1 MVLYINLDNCRKEYP
16 EIEFKLDVRG
26 ILHVSCPKKY
36 NHLDVIPRLLTML
49 ELDNEGLEFPSAEG
63 IRKSAERWHT
73 KIHIDVEMEYFLK
86 EDAESV
92 PVNGKITKTFVVF
105 RFAGLVTGDIYK
117 VDSDEEA
124 HQMALEDEDCIGYDL
139 FRREYTNVDGK
150 IIQGES
156 KTYKKVIF
164 GKPYTLREIV
174 AMNEGYTSIYLSAIM
189 VVFGQDKAVK
199 TRDGKF
205 VVWDKDVEYISE

>member
-36 NHLDVIPRLLTML
+36 KHLDVIPRLLIML
-49 ELDNEGLEFPSAEG
+49 ELDNEGLKFPGAEG
-63 IRKSAERWHT
+63 ICKSDKGWHT
-73 KIHIDVEMEYFLK
+73 KIDIDVEVEYFLK
-86 EDAESV
+86 EDAVSV
-92 PVNGKITKTFVVF
+92 PVNGKITRTFAVF
-105 RFAGLVTGDIYK
+105 RSAGLLIESIYK

-124 HQMALEDEDCIGYDL
+124 HKMALEDKDCIGYDL

-150 IIQGES
+150 TIQGES

-164 GKPYTLREIV
+164 GKPYSLKEIMDMKEKY
-174 AMNEGYTSIYLSAIM
+174 AMKLCEIM
-189 VVFGQDKAVK
+189 VVLGQDKAVK